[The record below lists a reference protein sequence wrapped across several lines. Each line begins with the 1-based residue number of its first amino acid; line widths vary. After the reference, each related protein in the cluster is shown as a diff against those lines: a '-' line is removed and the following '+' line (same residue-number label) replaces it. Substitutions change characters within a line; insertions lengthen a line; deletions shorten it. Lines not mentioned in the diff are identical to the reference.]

1 MIQKLDANK
10 AIIYDCESYPN
21 LFSVSYCLANDVN
34 KNAIIE
40 ISQRKNQLKKLIV
53 LLDKLHEKNWFMI
66 GFNNGD
72 YDWTILDWIYKNSD
86 DLLCLSGLDTA
97 KQINDF
103 NNYWFNF
110 LQKDKVRYFEY
121 KKENKL
127 WPNNFYVKQ
136 IDLFKIHRL
145 DAARVGLK
153 TIQFNMGFPNIRT
166 LPFEV
171 SRVLTS
177 EEIDK
182 VLDYNLYNDVLGTK
196 LFFDKSLSQ
205 IEFRQVMG
213 ENLNKYLM
221 LSSDVKIAEIWFQ
234 QKLEENLVECYKKTN
249 LGRVPNQTRYPEGF
263 FMDDSIFDCIE
274 FKTEGFNAIKKWF
287 SEQHIIGT
295 KGVFTDLTSE
305 DISYLDPYMN
315 KDKSNLKK
323 EGIYKKLEL
332 LYGGIPFTFGQG
344 GLHASV
350 ISQYV
355 NSDDDYLLL
364 DLDVKSY
371 YPSIIALI
379 WKVFGEDFRVYPK
392 HIGEIYC
399 DIVKYVRDIRFKT
412 DKSNPWN
419 LMYKL
424 ILNAFTY
431 GKLNEDNSFVFDPK
445 AMLTVTINGQLMLC
459 MLAEMIIENTKNTTI
474 IQANTDGITVR
485 VHKSEYDKVKELSE
499 KWQDKTGLQL
509 DEAYYDFMAINDVN
523 NYLAKYSSDPRNEK
537 PSSMKVKGAY
547 LNKPTWTQD
556 FSFLVIP
563 KAVEAY
569 FKDGILPEDFI
580 VNHKEDHDFMAHI
593 KIDKRFELL
602 GIFKNNDNSSLSV
615 TDALMFNRLLNHES
629 LNVIEVLK
637 ELDNYDK
644 FIDYIKL
651 DIAKTKGIAIE
662 DVDFKSINRRVKSV
676 SSKSNF
682 LGEELSKI
690 FKIKEKV
697 TKAFVKFYLENDGC
711 IPKTQLKIKK
721 LLPVTAYYVA
731 KNGFFMYKETMPTE
745 EKSDEGSFTGVEA
758 GFEVLDCNDI
768 TTFDRNN
775 VNFDWYINQAWK
787 LIKPIDK
794 LKV

>member
-1 MIQKLDANK
+1 MNIKLDPNK

-21 LFSVSYCLANDVN
+21 LFSISYCLAADDK
-34 KNAIIE
+34 KNAILE
-40 ISQRKNQLKKLIV
+40 ISNRKNHLKKLIS
-53 LLDKLHEKNWFMI
+53 LLDKLHEKNWYMI

-86 DLLCLSGLDTA
+86 DLLQLSGLEAA
-97 KQINDF
+97 KKINDF

-110 LQKDKVRYFEY
+110 LQKDKINFFEY
-121 KKENKL
+121 KKENRL

-145 DAARVGLK
+145 DAVRIGLK
-153 TIQFNMGFPNIRT
+153 TIQFNMGFHNIRT

-171 SRVLTS
+171 GRLLTS
-177 EEIDK
+177 EEIDE

-221 LSSDVKIAEIWFQ
+221 LASDVKIAETWFQ
-234 QKLEENLVECYKKTN
+234 QKLEEHSVECYKKTSS
-249 LGRVPNQTRYPEGF
+249 GRVPNQTRYPNGF
-263 FMDDSIFDCIE
+263 YMDDSIFDCIE
-274 FKTEGFNAIKKWF
+274 FKTDAFNAIKKWF
-287 SEQHIIGT
+287 SEQHILGT
-295 KGVFTDLTSE
+295 KGVFTDLTS
-305 DISYLDPYMN
+305 DVINYLDPYMN
-315 KDKSNLKK
+315 KDKNNLKK
-323 EGIYKKLEL
+323 DGSYKKLEL
-332 LYGGIPFTFGQG
+332 VYDGIPFTFGQG
-344 GLHASV
+344 GLHASIV
-350 ISQYV
+350 SQYV
-355 NSDDDYLLL
+355 YSDNDYLLL

-379 WKVFGEDFRVYPK
+379 WKVFNKEFRVYPK
-392 HIGEIYC
+392 HIGEVYC

-445 AMLTVTINGQLMLC
+445 AMLTITINGQLMLC
-459 MLAEMIIENTKNTTI
+459 MLAEMIIENTENTTI
-474 IQANTDGITVR
+474 IQANTDGITLR
-485 VHKSEYDKVKELSE
+485 VYKGEYDKVKELSQ

-523 NYLAKYSSDPRNEK
+523 NYLAKYSSDSRNEK
-537 PSSMKVKGAY
+537 PNSMKVKGAY

-580 VNHKEDHDFMAHI
+580 VNHKNNHDFMAHI

-602 GIFKNNDNSSLSV
+602 GIFESEKESTLSV
-615 TDALMFNRLLNHES
+615 TDSLMFNRLLNHES
-629 LNVIEVLK
+629 LNVIEILQD
-637 ELDNYDK
+637 LDDHDK
-644 FIDYIKL
+644 FIEYIKN
-651 DIAKTKGIAIE
+651 DIATSKGITID
-662 DVDFKSINRRVKSV
+662 DVDFKSINRRVKSIT
-676 SSKSNF
+676 SKSKF
-682 LGEELSKI
+682 LGQELSKI
-690 FKIKEKV
+690 FKVKEKV
-697 TKAFVKFYLENDGC
+697 AKSFVKFYLENNNS
-711 IPKTQLKIKK
+711 IPNIQLKIKK

-745 EKSDEGSFTGVEA
+745 EKSDEGGFIGVEA
-758 GFEVLDCNDI
+758 GFKILDCNDVS
-768 TTFDRNN
+768 TFDRDNIN
-775 VNFDWYINQAWK
+775 YDWYIEKTWK
-787 LIKPIDK
+787 IIRPIDK
-794 LKV
+794 K